1 MSTMGT
7 LLRLALAATLCYVV
21 YSKMTIIDT
30 PEELKTCFDQP
41 RFNTKETDPRLDNIH
56 QYCIQKF
63 RWHLQNN
70 NPNITHETT
79 HWIDELLRMAN
90 KEARKKRQAG
100 AERRRK
106 EIRRATD
113 KERTDFFR
121 AINLLKRDTVSCMFR
136 ISYQFTGWS
145 KVIQKT
151 LKTLKRNHIIYWKL
165 IYFLGCQTE
174 PFWRLGSAPS
184 AERGR
189 RPSRC
194 CFPLLPQSSPLNVSY
209 SLI

>member
-1 MSTMGT
+1 MQTKKGSYLRFTIYRSINFIGLLIYSLILNLPHWRTSPFQMSTMGA

-121 AINLLKRDTVSCMFR
+121 AINLLKRDTVS
-136 ISYQFTGWS
+136 
-145 KVIQKT
+145 
-151 LKTLKRNHIIYWKL
+151 
-165 IYFLGCQTE
+165 YFMYDIC
-174 PFWRLGSAPS
+174 LGSAIN
-184 AERGR
+184 
-189 RPSRC
+189 
-194 CFPLLPQSSPLNVSY
+194 F
-209 SLI
+209 